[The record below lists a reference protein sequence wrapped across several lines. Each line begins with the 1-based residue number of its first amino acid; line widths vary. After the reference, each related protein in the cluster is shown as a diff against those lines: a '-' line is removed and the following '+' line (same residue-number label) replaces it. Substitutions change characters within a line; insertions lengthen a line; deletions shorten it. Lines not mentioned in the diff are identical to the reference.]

1 MYEPTASASGPTPGS
16 AEGATPGPGA
26 TPAVAR
32 RPRRGDR
39 FQLRIESI
47 DERGKGV
54 ASREGALG
62 DVERFLLR
70 NANPGALVEAEVLSR
85 KGRKIDARV
94 AGVVEPGPF
103 AAPSRCPH
111 AGVCGGCALP
121 TLDYAEQLRQKRGI
135 VERALSVAWS
145 AAGLGPIPD
154 VEDVVPATEL
164 EGYRNKMD
172 FTFGSRRYVLAEEPE
187 GVDASFGLGLHA
199 PGLHHKVL
207 DVRSCAIAFDGAS
220 DIVNHLRRAAR
231 ERGLA
236 PWDQK
241 VHEGLLR
248 HLVLRRGAR
257 TGETMVDL
265 VTSERAADLV
275 DPLVEELLGAFP
287 SLTTVVQN
295 TTTRLSQVAFG
306 EKEHVLH
313 GPGTIDEVLCGKRFR
328 ISADSFFQTN
338 TAQAERLFEMVAEEA
353 AVQPGERLFDVYCGA
368 GTIGISIAPEDV
380 ELVGFESAPSAVRDA
395 QLNAEVNGASN
406 AMFHEGDVLH
416 TLSAES
422 ARRAPDVLVV
432 DPPRA
437 GLHPKVPA
445 ALAALGAPRIVLVS
459 CNPKTGAR
467 DLALLLEEGYSLRSA
482 RPIDL
487 FPHTPHVEVVFGLE
501 RRR

>member
-1 MYEPTASASGPTPGS
+1 MTEPTASAPRT
-16 AEGATPGPGA
+16 GATPP
-26 TPAVAR
+26 VAR

-39 FQLRIESI
+39 FRLRIESV

-54 ASREGALG
+54 ANREGALG

-70 NANPGALVEAEVLSR
+70 GANPGALVEAEVLSR
-85 KGRKIDARV
+85 KGRKIEARV
-94 AGVVEPGPF
+94 AEVLEPGPF
-103 AAPSRCPH
+103 AASARCPH

-135 VERALSVAWS
+135 VERALAVAWS
-145 AAGLGPIPD
+145 AAGLGPPPD
-154 VEDVVPATEL
+154 VDDVVPATEL

-172 FTFGSRRYVLAEEPE
+172 FTFGARRYVLAEEPE

-207 DVRSCAIAFDGAS
+207 DVHACAIAFEGAS
-220 DIVNHLRRAAR
+220 AIVNHVRDAAR
-231 ERGLA
+231 AQGLA
-236 PWDQK
+236 PWDLAAH
-241 VHEGLLR
+241 VGLLR

-265 VTSERAADLV
+265 VTSERAADLI
-275 DPLVEELLGAFP
+275 DPLVEDLLRAFP
-287 SLTTVVQN
+287 SITTVVQN
-295 TTTRLSQVAFG
+295 VTTRLSQVAYG
-306 EKEHVLH
+306 EEEHVLH
-313 GPGTIDEVLCGKRFR
+313 GPGTIDEVLCGRRFR

-338 TAQAERLFEMVAEEA
+338 TAQAERLFEIVAEEA
-353 AVQPGERLFDVYCGA
+353 AVRPGERLFDVYCGA
-368 GTIGISIAPEDV
+368 GTIGISIAAEGVD
-380 ELVGFESAPSAVRDA
+380 LVGFESAPSAVRDA
-395 QLNAEVNGASN
+395 RLNAEVNGALD
-406 AMFHEGDVLH
+406 ATFHEGDVLH

-422 ARRAPDVLVV
+422 AHRTPDVLVV

-467 DLALLLEEGYSLRSA
+467 DLAMLLGEGYSLRA
-482 RPIDL
+482 VRPVDL
-487 FPHTPHVEVVFGLE
+487 FPHTPHVEVVFALE
-501 RRR
+501 RVR